1 MDRLIFKDRGIT
13 MLNLRFK
20 YVVASS
26 GLFVLWAV
34 PKANKMIREKE
45 EYSLRVRYEHAK
57 CIMNHLRKRA
67 RTTTLVTGKENIPSE
82 GGCIFYSNH
91 QGKYDALG
99 ILLAL
104 DKPCGMLFGKV
115 QASRLL
121 SRQVVGLVEGVVIDL
136 ADPRDE
142 VKAIRK
148 VTEEVG
154 KGRDFLI
161 FPEGGYTDNKNKLQ
175 EFHTGCFSCTLKT
188 KTPVVPV
195 CIYDSYKSMNSN
207 TFEKVETQVHFLKP
221 IYYDEYGGMKKP
233 QLAQLVKDRIQE
245 KLNEIEGV

>member
-1 MDRLIFKDRGIT
+1 

-34 PKANKMIREKE
+34 PKANKMIR
-45 EYSLRVRYEHAK
+45 
-57 CIMNHLRKRA
+57 KRA
-67 RTTTLVTGKENIPSE
+67 RTTTVVTGKENIPSD

-136 ADPRDE
+136 TDPRDE
-142 VKAIRK
+142 VRAIRK

-188 KTPVVPV
+188 KKPVVPV

-207 TFEKVETQVHFLKP
+207 TFERVETQVHFLKP
-221 IYYDEYGGMKKP
+221 IYYGMKKS

-245 KLNEIEGV
+245 KLNEIEGI

>member
-1 MDRLIFKDRGIT
+1 

-20 YVVASS
+20 YVVVTS

-45 EYSLRVRYEHAK
+45 KYSLEVRCRHAK

-67 RTTTLVTGKENIPSE
+67 RTTTVVTGRENIPSD

-99 ILLAL
+99 ILLAI

-142 VKAIRK
+142 VRAIRK

-154 KGRDFLI
+154 NGRQFLI
-161 FPEGGYTDNKNKLQ
+161 FPEGGYTDNKNNLQ

-207 TFEKVETQVHFLKP
+207 TFEKVTTQVHFLKP
-221 IYYDEYGGMKKP
+221 IYYEEYKGMKKIE
-233 QLAQLVKDRIQE
+233 LARLVKERIQE
-245 KLNEIEGV
+245 KLDEIKGLQ

>member
-1 MDRLIFKDRGIT
+1 

-34 PKANKMIREKE
+34 PKANKMIRKKEK
-45 EYSLRVRYEHAK
+45 YSLKVRYGHAK

-67 RTTTLVTGKENIPSE
+67 RTTTVVTGKENIPSD
-82 GGCIFYSNH
+82 GGCI
-91 QGKYDALG
+91 LG

-136 ADPRDE
+136 TDPRDE
-142 VKAIRK
+142 VRAIRK

-188 KTPVVPV
+188 KKPVVPV

-207 TFEKVETQVHFLKP
+207 TFERVETQVHFLKP
-221 IYYDEYGGMKKP
+221 IYYEEYNGMKKS

-245 KLNEIEGV
+245 KLNEIEGI